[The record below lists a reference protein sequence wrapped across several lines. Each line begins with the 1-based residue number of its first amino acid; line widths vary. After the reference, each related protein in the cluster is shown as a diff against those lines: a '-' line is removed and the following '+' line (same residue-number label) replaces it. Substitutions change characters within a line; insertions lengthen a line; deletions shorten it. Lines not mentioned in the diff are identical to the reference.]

1 MKLRLWMIFI
11 PIVLIFAVV
20 FMFNRSVVSIHL
32 NELSNAVD
40 ELNKKQRGFNTVDIL
55 FKYEINRRLYSGLI
69 TEAEYDR
76 EELKTISIL
85 TQQEAPERK
94 LGIFDYISMPAVNGL
109 RFLLGKPFLTLTKE
123 QKENNAALSLAFYHE
138 NNRRF
143 RDAQNIYNSFDE
155 QKKQSPVLLHEG
167 YCLSLLGEHDD
178 AVEKLTRIINENR
191 NEEIAATAAIL
202 LMYITDFKQKADYL
216 IKNGKGDNID
226 TVVKLVQLNSFQNAQ
241 EMLDR
246 LEKSDTDEEVQ
257 AKIAYYRGRLL
268 EETGEKSKAIETYQE
283 MILEYYRYEVAKN
296 ANRRI
301 LVMSANRSDRE
312 EINALAIENNKLLK
326 DEEFENIL
334 ELNENIGTTVADIVS
349 DEDEVKKEEEID
361 VTLLKKLQ
369 ERSVEKREYVEAENQ
384 NALLAEQEAKRLQE
398 EKELR
403 EKQEALEKQRQ
414 EKIKKQKRQAEL
426 RRQKKLEQE
435 RKKAEQLRLKKERER
450 QKALEKAKELER
462 LKAIEK
468 AKAEEAEKAKN
479 AELQKKKVEENGD
492 YSIEYYRKDGK
503 LSQVDQFNKEGKKTG
518 YLKYVYDENGNRIRI
533 DTYDENDQLVEYY

>member
-94 LGIFDYISMPAVNGL
+94 LGMFDYISMPAVNGL

-326 DEEFENIL
+326 DEEFEDIL

-349 DEDEVKKEEEID
+349 DENEVKKEEVID

-462 LKAIEK
+462 LKAL
-468 AKAEEAEKAKN
+468 EEAEKAKN

>member
-369 ERSVEKREYVEAENQ
+369 KRSVEKREYVEAENQ

-414 EKIKKQKRQAEL
+414 EKIRKQKRQAEL

-462 LKAIEK
+462 LKAL
-468 AKAEEAEKAKN
+468 EEAEKAKN